1 MGFLRRGVW
10 DRDVVCVV
18 WYVVCG
24 AQRLALYVDGV
35 CGGVPVSVRVWRV
48 D

>member
-1 MGFLRRGVW
+1 VGFLRRGVW

-18 WYVVCG
+18 GYVVCG
-24 AQRLALYVDGV
+24 AQRLVLCGDMVR
-35 CGGVPVSVRVWRV
+35 GGVPVSVRVWRV